1 VRERI
6 IVGLDYDNL
15 NMIGYEDFQFQFNEV
30 PVIEVLVL
38 EVHERELEKVEWVPE
53 KVKREPKKF
62 GRELEKAKQV
72 NMEFTITPVN

>member
-38 EVHERELEKVEWVPE
+38 EVHERELEKVE
-53 KVKREPKKF
+53 
-62 GRELEKAKQV
+62 
-72 NMEFTITPVN
+72 

>member
-1 VRERI
+1 MKFPRFQVSNFSCDTSLCSPASITKVRERI

-38 EVHERELEKVEWVPE
+38 EVHERELEKVE
-53 KVKREPKKF
+53 
-62 GRELEKAKQV
+62 
-72 NMEFTITPVN
+72 

>member
-1 VRERI
+1 
-6 IVGLDYDNL
+6 
-15 NMIGYEDFQFQFNEV
+15 
-30 PVIEVLVL
+30 
-38 EVHERELEKVEWVPE
+38 VPE